1 MSPAIL
7 GFWLIVALLVFWLLG
22 GILARLGGL
31 LLVFAGIANFALVT
45 NGSALLLIA
54 MGALIWLAGHGHF
67 ALRHHEYKSP
77 LARYVFCRWAP
88 SWADP
93 TRNWA
98 VAVVPEQTEQPDRA
112 RGGRR

>member
-1 MSPAIL
+1 MSPAL
-7 GFWLIVALLVFWLLG
+7 LAFWLIVALLVFWLLG

-31 LLVFAGIANFALVT
+31 LFVLAGIADFALAP

-54 MGALIWLAGHGHF
+54 MGALIWLAGHWHF
-67 ALRHHEYKSP
+67 ALCHHEYKSP

-98 VAVVPEQTEQPDRA
+98 VDVALEQTDRS
-112 RGGRR
+112 RGGRG

>member
-1 MSPAIL
+1 MSLAI
-7 GFWLIVALLVFWLLG
+7 FASWLFVAPLLLWLLG

-31 LLVFAGIANFALVT
+31 LFVFAGIADVALAP

-54 MGALIWLAGHGHF
+54 MGVLIWLAGHWHF

-88 SWADP
+88 RWADP
-93 TRNWA
+93 TGNWA
-98 VAVVPEQTEQPDRA
+98 VAVAPEQTDRT